1 MNNAK
6 FETIML
12 ASKCWRG
19 QRSGGHDELMGID
32 FWRLNT
38 WKLPNQKREKP
49 TKWCP
54 NVVQVKQQKETK
66 RIKYPLINLQDM
78 FPLQVQVLN
87 LV

>member
-19 QRSGGHDELMGID
+19 QRSSGHDELMGID

-38 WKLPNQKREKP
+38 WKLPHQKREKP
-49 TKWCP
+49 TKWFP

-66 RIKYPLINLQDM
+66 RIKYSLINLQDM